1 MTRKWVAASGV
12 LFFAL
17 LSWLAGPAA
26 AQGQQ
31 QQSQQQQSQQQQSQ
45 QPSYTIP
52 EYNAFQAARAEKDLQ
67 ARLKLLDDF
76 VQKFPNSTL
85 MPYID
90 QLYVD
95 TYSQLKNY
103 PKVIEYA
110 DKLISL
116 GDKVQLDARISADYI
131 RSTAF
136 EFAFNPK
143 DPNAK
148 DQLQRTR
155 DAADLGLMLLTQWQ
169 KPQTLTDEQY
179 AQQKKLAA
187 AAFNNAGGFAALQQ
201 KDYKAASNYYRA
213 SLAVTGPDP
222 VTYYRLGVAQLLE
235 SPPESMDGFWAL
247 ARAVALK
254 GPAEAQART
263 YLRKQLLA
271 YQQPGCDN
279 LIDAQ
284 MNELIQLATSSAD
297 RPPTYNIPSSA
308 DLDKVRQSSNILSVL
323 TDLKAGGD
331 KAKVTW
337 LAVCGSEFPEVV
349 GKVIEVAPAAD
360 DVVLKVYTGAT
371 SEEMEAATT
380 PNMEVKVVGQP
391 EASRLQKDDG
401 VRFSGTLASYDPEP
415 FMLHWDKCKVNP
427 EDIPAQKAEPGKH
440 RPHKVPPKKPGQ

>member
-1 MTRKWVAASGV
+1 MSRKWVAASGLV
-12 LFFAL
+12 FLVFVL
-17 LSWLAGPAA
+17 LSWSPCLAA
-26 AQGQQ
+26 A
-31 QQSQQQQSQQQQSQ
+31 QQQQSQQQQSQ
-45 QPSYTIP
+45 QPTYTIP
-52 EYNAFQAARAEKDLQ
+52 EYNAFQAARAEKDPQ
-67 ARLKLLDDF
+67 ARVKLLDDF

-85 MPYID
+85 MPYIY
-90 QLYVD
+90 QLYID
-95 TYSQLKNY
+95 TYNQLKNY
-103 PKVIEYA
+103 PKVVEYA
-110 DKLISL
+110 DRLIAL
-116 GDKVQLDARISADYI
+116 GDKVQLDSRISADYI

-143 DPNAK
+143 DPNSK
-148 DQLQRTR
+148 DELQHTR
-155 DAADLGLMLLTQWQ
+155 DAADLGLKLLAQWQ
-169 KPQTLTDEQY
+169 KPQTLTDDQY

-201 KDYKAASNYYRA
+201 KDYKAAANYYRA

-222 VTYYRLGVAQLLE
+222 VTYYRLGVALLLE

-263 YLRKQLLA
+263 YLRKQMLA

-297 RPPTYNIPSSA
+297 RPATYNIPSSA
-308 DLDKVRQSSNILSVL
+308 DLDKVRQSSNILSVIS
-323 TDLKAGGD
+323 DLKAGGD

-349 GKVIEVAPAAD
+349 GKVLEVTPSGD
-360 DVVLKVYTGAT
+360 NVDLKVYTGAT

-380 PNMEVKVVGQP
+380 PNMEVKVIGQP

-415 FMLHWDKCKVNP
+415 FLLHWDKCKVNP
-427 EDIPAQKAEPGKH
+427 EDIPAQKAEPGRR
-440 RPHKVPPKKPGQ
+440 RPHRVPPKKPGQK